1 MEVKKST
8 CPKEIDP
15 PMAKLDKHGNLITAP
30 EVLKKLYLETYVDR
44 LKHRDVEPGCESN
57 YLKKVELWN
66 MRFNYLRNRKT
77 ENWTEDEL
85 TVTLKQLK
93 NNKTRDP
100 SGLINEIFKPPV
112 IGKDLKDALLQF
124 INGIRREYYFP
135 LETLQS
141 NITSIYKR
149 KGSRLSM
156 ENDRGI
162 FGLSVF
168 KKIIDKIIYLD
179 KYPLLDENMLD
190 SNIGARKRKNIR
202 NHLFI
207 IHGIINS
214 VLKGKEGCVDLQ
226 IYDLVKAFD
235 ALWVADSMNDLWDTL
250 PEHARDDRLGLVYE
264 ASKTNL
270 VAVNTSVGLTQRVN
284 IPEIAQQGGTWG
296 PMMCSNSIDGVG
308 KFAKEARDSYTYKKM
323 VQIIPLAMVDDLIS
337 ITTCGSDSINMNI
350 SITTLLSS

>member
-1 MEVKKST
+1 MLHQCFRKIRVGRKVENKEIQDLLDEKLKSQKFIESSNSKEAQDAAQTKITQIEEEISKLCAERNYRIVQNHKKSLGT
-8 CPKEIDP
+8 PDGKFSQIGMWKLKNQLVPKEIDP

-77 ENWTEDEL
+77 EDWTEDEL

-124 INGIRREYYFP
+124 INGIIREYYFP

-149 KGSRLSM
+149 
-156 ENDRGI
+156 
-162 FGLSVF
+162 
-168 KKIIDKIIYLD
+168 
-179 KYPLLDENMLD
+179 
-190 SNIGARKRKNIR
+190 
-202 NHLFI
+202 
-207 IHGIINS
+207 
-214 VLKGKEGCVDLQ
+214 
-226 IYDLVKAFD
+226 
-235 ALWVADSMNDLWDTL
+235 
-250 PEHARDDRLGLVYE
+250 
-264 ASKTNL
+264 
-270 VAVNTSVGLTQRVN
+270 
-284 IPEIAQQGGTWG
+284 
-296 PMMCSNSIDGVG
+296 
-308 KFAKEARDSYTYKKM
+308 
-323 VQIIPLAMVDDLIS
+323 
-337 ITTCGSDSINMNI
+337 
-350 SITTLLSS
+350 